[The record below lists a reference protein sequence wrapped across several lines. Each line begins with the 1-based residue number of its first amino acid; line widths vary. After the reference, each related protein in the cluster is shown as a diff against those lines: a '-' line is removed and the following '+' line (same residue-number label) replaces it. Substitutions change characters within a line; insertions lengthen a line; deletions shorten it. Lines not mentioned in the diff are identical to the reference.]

1 MEIDGIINSF
11 KERTIQSIIDN
22 CLIELNDE
30 ITNGVRDRLKEFS
43 NDEIISIKAL
53 LERILNYCYN
63 CKLFDMETEEADASL
78 INTLSEKELFLLK
91 QFALYFYGR
100 LSIGPNL
107 DLLKKIYKLDND
119 KFIHL
124 NIVYATLLSFD
135 EEIEMDFANKLLT
148 NPEYDLMIR
157 SWSLAFFR
165 KASNPYEYIDNVEV
179 DWEEAR
185 TPRIKRLSINDEE
198 NSKYKKAM
206 AYKLLDL
213 CVIYLFKKSRSIDYM
228 TTEDKEIIK
237 NTNIDYE
244 QFSETK
250 KNMMTN
256 LIEKIIL

>member
-1 MEIDGIINSF
+1 
-11 KERTIQSIIDN
+11 
-22 CLIELNDE
+22 
-30 ITNGVRDRLKEFS
+30 
-43 NDEIISIKAL
+43 
-53 LERILNYCYN
+53 
-63 CKLFDMETEEADASL
+63 METEEADASL
-78 INTLSEKELFLLK
+78 INNLSQKELFLLK

-100 LSIGPNL
+100 LSIGPNF
-107 DLLKKIYKLDND
+107 DLLKMIYKLDNN

-135 EEIEMDFANKLLT
+135 DFSNKLLT

-165 KASNPYEYIDNVEV
+165 KASNPYEYIDNVEE

-213 CVIYLFKKSRSIDYM
+213 CVIYLFKKISF
-228 TTEDKEIIK
+228 
-237 NTNIDYE
+237 NW
-244 QFSETK
+244 
-250 KNMMTN
+250 
-256 LIEKIIL
+256 L